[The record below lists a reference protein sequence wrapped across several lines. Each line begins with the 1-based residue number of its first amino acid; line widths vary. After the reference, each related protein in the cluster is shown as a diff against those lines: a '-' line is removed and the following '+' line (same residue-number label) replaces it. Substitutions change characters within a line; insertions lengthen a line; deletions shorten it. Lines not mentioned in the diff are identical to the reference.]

1 MSFEFGSALQNAL
14 VQAGLTQRDVR
25 VQHQRFDQM
34 LSFGSTD
41 VQSAMDLRNPDRLV
55 LNYTRVMMGF
65 ALFQPRPRNMLMI
78 GLGGGSLPKFCHRH
92 FPGTD
97 ITVVEIDPR
106 VIALRDRFEVPPDQH
121 DFRVVQAD
129 GADFVAAMDDASY
142 DVIMVDGFDADSMA
156 PSLGT
161 QNFYDQCARLLTAGG
176 VMACNLHELDLCF
189 GAYLERIA
197 LSFDGEV
204 AGVAT
209 RECGNSVVF
218 ARRHMGIDAHLPKHL
233 RCPSGMAEQ
242 AWAGIEADVHDVL
255 RRARDIRALA

>member
-1 MSFEFGSALQNAL
+1 MTFEHETTFRQAA
-14 VQAGLTQRDVR
+14 VKAGLTLRHVR
-25 VQHQRFDQM
+25 IEHERFERA
-34 LSFGSTD
+34 LRFGATD

-209 RECGNSVVF
+209 REC
-218 ARRHMGIDAHLPKHL
+218 RYQ
-233 RCPSGMAEQ
+233 SG
-242 AWAGIEADVHDVL
+242 
-255 RRARDIRALA
+255 

>member
-1 MSFEFGSALQNAL
+1 MSFEFESALQNAL

-121 DFRVVQAD
+121 DFRVVQAG
-129 GADFVAAMDDASY
+129 GADFVAATDDASY

-176 VMACNLHELDLCF
+176 VMACNLHELDLYF

-204 AGVAT
+204 LGVAA

-255 RRARDIRALA
+255 RRARDIRAFA